1 MSERTTTEV
10 EDCAEKDT
18 KTEKNGE
25 TPRGTE
31 SSWIRGK
38 VGRKDKRIRKRKV
51 AREKNT

>member
-38 VGRKDKRIRKRKV
+38 EG
-51 AREKNT
+51 